1 LGCSEI
7 DNNFWHN
14 KFILRDKMK
23 QILIALFALLI
34 LAIPSALAMTVT
46 VKDFSSGPV
55 SVEVGETIPIEVINT
70 ASVNISDVVV
80 TAELAYN
87 GKKVSVESK
96 PFDMLA
102 GTSYTKTLKLDVP
115 ENIKTTSSGN
125 YYTLSVRM
133 QDNDGN
139 EIASQQFKLTV
150 QRADDNLEIQ
160 KVMTTPAN
168 AGEPVIVTV
177 VAKNIG
183 ADALEDVYVRV
194 SIPDLNVVAEERMGD
209 ILATDKGE
217 DEDVAT
223 RDVVLVIPD
232 NAGFGDYALN
242 VEVYDDDDNVF
253 VSDTESIYINGVA
266 PAEKFVEV
274 VPTLASQSMD
284 QGEKAAYTL
293 RVANIGDT
301 TKTFEVLV
309 TGTEGWA
316 AYDIN
321 PLSITLA
328 PESSTLITVAVTAA
342 DKALTGEHKFTVKV
356 KSNDAEKSI
365 ALTAN
370 VNEKAGGVDALMISV
385 IVLAVVLVILVVI
398 LVKTRK
404 ADETAEAE
412 ESYY

>member
-1 LGCSEI
+1 
-7 DNNFWHN
+7 
-14 KFILRDKMK
+14 MK
-23 QILIALFALLI
+23 QFLIALFALLI

-55 SVEVGETIPIEVINT
+55 SVEVGETIPIEVTNI
-70 ASVNISDVVV
+70 ASVNISDVVI

-96 PFDMLA
+96 SADLVS
-102 GTSYTKTLKLDVP
+102 GTKYTKTLLLKIP

-139 EIASQQFKLTV
+139 QIESQQFKLTV

-160 KVMTTPAN
+160 KVMATPAN

-183 ADALEDVYVRV
+183 ADDLEDVYVRV
-194 SIPDLNVVAEERMGD
+194 SIPDLNIVAEERMGD
-209 ILATDKGE
+209 ILASDKGE

-223 RDVVLVIPD
+223 KDVALVIPD
-232 NAGFGDYALN
+232 NAGFGNYALK
-242 VEVYDDDDNVF
+242 VEVYDDDDNVDIT
-253 VSDTESIYINGVA
+253 STESIYINGVA

-274 VPTLASQSMD
+274 VPTLASQSMN
-284 QGEKAAYTL
+284 QGDTATYTL

-301 TKTFEVLV
+301 TKAFNVLV
-309 TGTEGWA
+309 TGTEGWS
-316 AYDIN
+316 AYELN

-328 PESSTLITVAVTAA
+328 PESSTLVTVAVTAA
-342 DKALTGEHKFTVKV
+342 DKALTGEHRFTVKV
-356 KSNDAEKSI
+356 KSDNAERTV

-370 VNEKAGGVDALMISV
+370 VDEKAGGVDALMISV
-385 IVLAVVLVILVVI
+385 IVLAIVLVILVVV

-404 ADETAEAE
+404 SSDEMAEAE

>member
-1 LGCSEI
+1 
-7 DNNFWHN
+7 
-14 KFILRDKMK
+14 MK

-55 SVEVGETIPIEVINT
+55 SVEVGETIPIEVINV
-70 ASVNISDVVV
+70 ASVNMSNVVI

-87 GKKVSVESK
+87 GKKVNVESK
-96 PFDMLA
+96 PFNLIA
-102 GTSYTKTLKLDVP
+102 GTSYTKALSLKVP

-139 EIASQQFKLTV
+139 EVASQQFRVTV
-150 QRADDNLEIQ
+150 QRANDNLEIQ

-183 ADALEDVYVRV
+183 SEDLEDVYVRV
-194 SIPDLNVVAEERMGD
+194 SIPDLNIVAEERMGD

-223 RDVVLVIPD
+223 KDVALVIPD
-232 NAGFGDYALN
+232 NAGFGDYALKI
-242 VEVYDDDDNVF
+242 EVYDDDDNVDTI
-253 VSDTESIYINGVA
+253 STESIYINGVA

-274 VPTLASQSMD
+274 VPTLASQSMN
-284 QGEKAAYTL
+284 QGETATYTL

-301 TKTFEVLV
+301 TKTFDVLV

-316 AYDIN
+316 AYELN

-328 PESSTLITVAVTAA
+328 PESSTLVTVAVTAA

-356 KSNDAEKSI
+356 KSDNAERSV

-404 ADETAEAE
+404 SGDEIAEAE